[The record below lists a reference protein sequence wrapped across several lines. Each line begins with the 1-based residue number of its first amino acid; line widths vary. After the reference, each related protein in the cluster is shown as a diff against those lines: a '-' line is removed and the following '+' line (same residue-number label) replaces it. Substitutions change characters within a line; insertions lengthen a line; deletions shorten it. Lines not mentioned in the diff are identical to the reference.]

1 MVSEPNFAS
10 TRAGRE
16 SGLARSRCFDDDVEA
31 RAPFRRRTV
40 SLALVHTARWLSE
53 RLSLRYVG
61 NRTGTGVL
69 TS

>member
-1 MVSEPNFAS
+1 
-10 TRAGRE
+10 
-16 SGLARSRCFDDDVEA
+16 
-31 RAPFRRRTV
+31 V